1 MVTSW
6 CVINGVKLAYIGGS
20 RMRLRNRLGGWYWR
34 AFYVALTVGMLLAL
48 TAGTILAGSDWG

>member
-1 MVTSW
+1 
-6 CVINGVKLAYIGGS
+6 
-20 RMRLRNRLGGWYWR
+20 MRLRNRLGGWYWR